1 MFSFS
6 APSTSALPSVG
17 INPDIS
23 AATAAATTAATTVSS
38 SATAA
43 ASIPAPAESRNGGG
57 GGGSG
62 ERKVKNSFIQDKE
75 SPEELPAPPPVLDK
89 AHDKV
94 NGDKSEFAKVSDDMS
109 ELVFHL
115 NSIQSD
121 ISELAGRPISVYDEE
136 DASKDC

>member
-57 GGGSG
+57 GGSD
-62 ERKVKNSFIQDKE
+62 ERKVKNSLIQDKE